1 MKLTHTRLLVDCFK
15 ECFIFYRDVMGFEPI
30 WGTEEGKYAD
40 FNTGNTTLALYDRK
54 SMADAIGCSY
64 SVNDHFNDRAVIVF
78 QVNDVDKAFLELKEK
93 VNFMSEPIS
102 RQYGIRSVNFR
113 DPAGNLIELYHEIP
127 TE

>member
-54 SMADAIGCSY
+54 SMADAIDCSY

-113 DPAGNLIELYHEIP
+113 DPAENLIELYHEIP

>member
-1 MKLTHTRLLVDCFK
+1 MELTHTRLLVDCFK
-15 ECFIFYRDVMGFEPI
+15 ECFVFYRDVMGFEPI

-54 SMADAIGCSY
+54 SMADAIDCSY
-64 SVNDHFNDRAVIVF
+64 SVNDHFNDRVVIVF

-93 VNFMSEPIS
+93 VNLMSEPIS

-127 TE
+127 IE